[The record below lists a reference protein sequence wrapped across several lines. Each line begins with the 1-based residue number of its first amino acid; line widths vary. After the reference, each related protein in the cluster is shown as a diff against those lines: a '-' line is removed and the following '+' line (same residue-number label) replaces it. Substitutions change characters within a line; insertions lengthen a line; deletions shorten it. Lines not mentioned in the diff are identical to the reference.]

1 MQNHKYVCNECYK
14 IQGESCNKEC
24 RCEVDGESPNKPTV
38 CILSKEGLCKWRCT
52 HENMVLYTFKDA
64 ETSLEGGDIWWLTG
78 MHKCTSCGYI
88 RQGYT
93 SKYKL
98 TKV

>member
-1 MQNHKYVCNECYK
+1 MQTNKYVCNECYK
-14 IQGESCNKEC
+14 ILGGNDTREC
-24 RCEVDGESPNKPTV
+24 RCEIDMDSRAPSV

-52 HENMVLYTFKDA
+52 HANMILYTFKNA

-78 MHKCTSCGYI
+78 MHKCTACGYTE
-88 RQGYT
+88 QGYT